1 MTVGPV
7 ADIRAATDA
16 GLRRVLIT
24 LCVTETTSWGVLY
37 YAFPVLARQLGAD
50 TGWSLTRLSAA
61 FSLALLV
68 SAVVGIPV
76 GRWLDRH
83 GPRWLMTTG
92 SALAVVALCGVAL
105 APSFRW
111 FVAAWFV
118 AGMAMSAV
126 LYPPAFAALT
136 RWYGERRVHALTVLT
151 LAAGLASTIFAPL
164 TAALA
169 TELGWRAT
177 YLVLAGLLAVV
188 TIPGHLL
195 GLRHPW
201 PELPRAARAGLVHAP
216 HAVVRSRAFV
226 CLVAAFALTSL
237 TAYVVVIDLVPLLA
251 ERGVGPRTAAVVLG
265 VGGIGQVLGRLGY
278 APLTRRLDVRART
291 AVVLGVVALTTAL
304 LGVLSWLPA
313 LIAVAVLAGMVRGI
327 STLLQATAVTDRW
340 GPRHYGVLSSVVAA
354 PSTITIAVA
363 PVVGAGLAAL
373 LGGYA
378 SMLVCMAVVGVAA
391 AALSLG
397 SLPSGPS
404 PTAARR

>member
-1 MTVGPV
+1 MTLRPV
-7 ADIRAATDA
+7 ADVRAPTGA
-16 GLRRVLIT
+16 GLRRVLVT

-37 YAFPVLARQLGAD
+37 YAFPVLAGQVGAD

-68 SAVVGIPV
+68 SALVGIPV

-92 SALAVVALCGVAL
+92 SALAVMALCGVAL
-105 APSFRW
+105 VPSFRW
-111 FVAAWFV
+111 FVGAWSV
-118 AGMAMSAV
+118 AGVAMSAV

-151 LAAGLASTIFAPL
+151 LAAGLASTIFAPI

-169 TELGWRAT
+169 AQLSWRAT

-195 GLRHPW
+195 GLRLPW
-201 PELPRAARAGLVHAP
+201 PPPPPSLASGAGVVRAPR
-216 HAVVRSRAFV
+216 AVVRSGAFA
-226 CLVAAFALTSL
+226 CLVAGFALTSL
-237 TAYVVVIDLVPLLA
+237 TAYVVVITLVPLLA
-251 ERGVGPRTAAVVLG
+251 ERGIGPRTAAVVLG

-278 APLTRRLDVRART
+278 APLTRHLSVRPRT

-304 LGVLSWLPA
+304 LGVLTWLPA

-327 STLLQATAVTDRW
+327 TTLLQATAVTDRW

-373 LGGYA
+373 VGGYA
-378 SMLVCMAVVGVAA
+378 SMLVCMAVVGLGAA
-391 AALSLG
+391 VLSLG
-397 SLPSGPS
+397 SAPEGE
-404 PTAARR
+404 R